1 MIKILRY
8 IFLIF
13 FFSSCS
19 FHDSGGFWTQ
29 EKEIEKSAGQ
39 FKKVFEKKEINIK
52 EFNSNFKLSLNK
64 SSIKNNQNPNLN
76 NNDGYTLFDNEFK
89 TKTKYN
95 FSKIKNFEKLDPNLI
110 ILDKNIIFFDNKGN
124 ILNFNQNSKLIWKIN
139 NYSKEEKKLAH

>member
-1 MIKILRY
+1 MIKILKY
-8 IFLIF
+8 IFFIY

-19 FHDSGGFWTQ
+19 LHDSGGFWTK
-29 EKEIEKSAGQ
+29 EKELEKSKGQ
-39 FKKVFEKKEINIK
+39 FKKVFVKKEITIK

-110 ILDKNIIFFDNKGN
+110 ILDKN
-124 ILNFNQNSKLIWKIN
+124 S
-139 NYSKEEKKLAH
+139 S